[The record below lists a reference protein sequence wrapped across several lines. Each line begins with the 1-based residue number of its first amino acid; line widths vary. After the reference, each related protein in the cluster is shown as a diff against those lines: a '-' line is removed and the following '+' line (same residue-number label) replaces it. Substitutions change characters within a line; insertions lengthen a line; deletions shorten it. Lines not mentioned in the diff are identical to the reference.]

1 MLKKA
6 VGKTAA
12 NEEAMRTL
20 GLAVRRRLLRHLLEE
35 GPMSEH
41 VRESLRNVA
50 LISSAGAGKT
60 SLAEAMLFTA
70 GAVPHLGSI
79 AQGTTVSDFEPEELH
94 RRCSVST
101 SLLRCSWNHTTI
113 NLIDPPGA
121 LNLLGETIMALQAV
135 DAVILVVG
143 GSTGIRSELVRVW
156 SRVTALGLPCLLF
169 LNQWDKDDAALD
181 GVVAM
186 CQRDLGIR
194 PLPMSL
200 PLGGGAQLD
209 GVLDLVQQRVVT
221 SRPDTSTFQQ
231 LPIPDDRRKSMEESR
246 KRIEETVAENDDR
259 LLEQYLAVGEL
270 QQEDLINGLCLGVQ
284 TRMIVPFYR
293 GSAIRNIGIVP
304 LLNAVV
310 DLLPSPTDRAGKTTL
325 EGLRPDTGET
335 VCRRAVPEDPFS
347 GIVFK
352 TLIDPFVGRLSYV
365 RVLSGVLHADSM
377 IFNSARGSKEKSGH
391 LYTLLGKK
399 HTAVP
404 SSGAGEIVAVGKLK
418 DTQTGDT
425 LCDEH
430 APICYPKTAL
440 PRPVL
445 SFAIEPKSK
454 ADIEKISLGLHKLIE
469 EDPTLEF
476 SRHADTKEIVLSGM
490 GQLHIDLALEK
501 LRRKYGAEVVLHMP
515 KIPYRETI
523 RTTAQAQGK
532 YKKQT
537 GGHGQYGDCWLELSP
552 LPRGEGFRFENKV
565 VGGAIPRNFIP
576 AVEKGV
582 VEAMHHGSLTGF
594 PVVDCRVAVYD
605 GSYHAVDSSEIA
617 FKIAATMGFK
627 KALEAAHPV
636 LLEPIM
642 TVEVEA
648 PADHIGGVIG
658 DLNARRGRILHMEAK
673 DQMEQIKALVPMAEL
688 LIYATTLNSLTAGR
702 GSYAMEFSHYDEVPR
717 ELAVRIVEAH
727 KVETH
732 AAAH

>member
-1 MLKKA
+1 
-6 VGKTAA
+6 
-12 NEEAMRTL
+12 
-20 GLAVRRRLLRHLLEE
+20 
-35 GPMSEH
+35 MSEQ
-41 VRESLRNVA
+41 VRESLRNVV

-60 SLAEAMLFTA
+60 SLAEAMLFAA
-70 GAVPHLGSI
+70 GAVPQLGSI

-94 RRCSVST
+94 RRSSVST
-101 SLLRCSWNHTTI
+101 SLLRCSWNHTII
-113 NLIDPPGA
+113 NLVDPPGA
-121 LNLLGETIMALQAV
+121 LSLLGETIMALRAV

-143 GSTGIRSELVRVW
+143 ISSGIRSELVRVW
-156 SRVTALGLPCLLF
+156 SRVTALGLPCLVF
-169 LNQWDKDDAALD
+169 LNELNNDHVSLD

-186 CQRDLGIR
+186 CQRDLGIML
-194 PLPMSL
+194 LPMSL
-200 PLGGGAQLD
+200 PYGSGTQLD
-209 GVLDLVQQRVVT
+209 GVLDLLQQRVIT
-221 SRPDTSTFQQ
+221 SRKEVPTIQQ
-231 LPIPDDRRKSMEESR
+231 LPIPDNVRTVVGEAWKCVQEG
-246 KRIEETVAENDDR
+246 VAEHDDR

-270 QQEDLINGLCLGVQ
+270 TQEDLIKGLRLGVQ
-284 TRMIVPFYR
+284 ARTIVPLYS
-293 GSAIRNIGIVP
+293 GSAFRNIGIVP
-304 LLNAVV
+304 LLNGIV
-310 DLLPSPTDRAGKTTL
+310 DLLPSPMDRAAKTPL
-325 EGLRPDTGET
+325 EGLDPDTGEP
-335 VCRRAVPEDPFS
+335 VNRRATHEDPFS
-347 GIVFK
+347 GIIFK
-352 TLIDPFVGRLSYV
+352 TLIDPFVGRLSYL
-365 RVLSGVLHADSM
+365 RVLSGVLHADSTVY
-377 IFNSARGSKEKSGH
+377 NSSRGSKEKSGH

-404 SSGAGEIVAVGKLK
+404 SAGAGEIVAIGKLK
-418 DTQTGDT
+418 DAQTGDT

-430 APICYPKTAL
+430 APICYPKTVL

-445 SFAIEPKSK
+445 SFAIEPKSN

-476 SRHADTKEIVLSGM
+476 SRQADTKEMVLSGM

-523 RTTAQAQGK
+523 RATAQAQGK

-537 GGHGQYGDCWLELSP
+537 GGHGQYGDCWLELAP
-552 LPRGEGFRFENKV
+552 LPRGEGFKFENKV

-582 VEAMHHGSLTGF
+582 AEAMHHGSLAGF

-605 GSYHAVDSSEIA
+605 GSYHTVDSSEMA
-617 FKIAATMGFK
+617 FKIAASMGFK
-627 KALEAAHPV
+627 KALEGAHPV

-658 DLNARRGRILHMEAK
+658 DLNARRGRILHVEAK
-673 DQMEQIKALVPMAEL
+673 DQTEQITAFVPMAEL
-688 LIYATTLNSLTAGR
+688 LTYATTLNSLTAGR
-702 GSYAMEFSHYDEVPR
+702 GSYAMEFARYDEVPR
-717 ELAVRIVEAH
+717 ELAVRVIEAH
-727 KVETH
+727 KVESL

>member
-1 MLKKA
+1 
-6 VGKTAA
+6 
-12 NEEAMRTL
+12 
-20 GLAVRRRLLRHLLEE
+20 
-35 GPMSEH
+35 MSEPH
-41 VRESLRNVA
+41 RESLRNVV

-60 SLAEAMLFTA
+60 SLAEAMLFAA
-70 GAVPHLGSI
+70 GAVPHLGSVT
-79 AQGTTVSDFEPEELH
+79 QGTTVSDFEPEELH
-94 RRCSVST
+94 RHSSVST
-101 SLLRCSWNHTTI
+101 SILRCSWNHTTI
-113 NLIDPPGA
+113 NLVDPPGA
-121 LNLLGETIMALQAV
+121 LNLLGEPIMALRAV

-143 GSTGIRSELVRVW
+143 ASSGIRSELVRVW
-156 SRVTALGLPCLLF
+156 AHVRALGLPCLLF
-169 LNQWDKDDAALD
+169 LNELDKD
-181 GVVAM
+181 GVSHDEVVVM
-186 CQRDLGIR
+186 CQRDLGLI

-200 PLGGGAQLD
+200 PYRSGVQLA
-209 GVLDLVQQRVVT
+209 GVLDLAQQRVIT
-221 SRPDTSTFQQ
+221 SHTESPTIQQ
-231 LPIPDDRRKSMEESR
+231 LPIPEHEWTLVADAR
-246 KRIEETVAENDDR
+246 KRIQEGVAERDDR

-270 QQEDLINGLCLGVQ
+270 TQEDLIDGLRLGVQ
-284 TRMIVPFYR
+284 AGTIVPIYC

-310 DLLPSPTDRAGKTTL
+310 DFLPSPMDRAMKAPL
-325 EGLRPDTGET
+325 EGLHPDTGEA
-335 VCRRAVPEDPFS
+335 VSRRAVHEDFFS

-352 TLIDPFVGRLSYV
+352 TLIDPFIGRLSYL
-365 RVLSGVLHADSM
+365 RVLSGVLHTDSTV
-377 IFNSARGSKEKSGH
+377 FNSSRGSKEKSGH

-399 HTAVP
+399 HTSVP
-404 SSGAGEIVAVGKLK
+404 SAGAGEIVAIGKLK

-425 LCDEH
+425 LCDEQ
-430 APICYPKTAL
+430 APICYPKTVL

-445 SFAIEPKSK
+445 SFAIEPKSN

-501 LRRKYGAEVVLHMP
+501 LHRKYGADVLLHMP

-523 RTTAQAQGK
+523 HTAAQAQGK

-537 GGHGQYGDCWLELSP
+537 GGHGQYGDCWLEIAP
-552 LPRGEGFRFENKV
+552 LPRGEGFKFENKV
-565 VGGAIPRNFIP
+565 VGGAVPRNFIP

-582 VEAMHHGSLTGF
+582 VEAMHHGSLAGF
-594 PVVDCRVAVYD
+594 PVVDCRVIVYD
-605 GSYHAVDSSEIA
+605 GSYHTVDSSEMA
-617 FKIAATMGFK
+617 FKIAASMGFK
-627 KALEAAHPV
+627 KALEAARPV

-658 DLNARRGRILHMEAK
+658 DLNARRGRILHVEAK
-673 DQMEQIKALVPMAEL
+673 DQIEQITALVPMAEL
-688 LIYATTLNSLTAGR
+688 LTYATMLNSLTAGR
-702 GSYAMEFSHYDEVPR
+702 GSYAVEFARYDEVPR
-717 ELAVRIVEAH
+717 ELAVRIIETH

>member
-1 MLKKA
+1 
-6 VGKTAA
+6 
-12 NEEAMRTL
+12 
-20 GLAVRRRLLRHLLEE
+20 
-35 GPMSEH
+35 MSEQ
-41 VRESLRNVA
+41 VRESLRNVV

-60 SLAEAMLFTA
+60 SLAEAMLFAA
-70 GAVPHLGSI
+70 GAVPQLGSI

-94 RRCSVST
+94 RRSSVST
-101 SLLRCSWNHTTI
+101 SLLRCSWNHTII
-113 NLIDPPGA
+113 NLVDPPGA
-121 LNLLGETIMALQAV
+121 LSLLGETIMALRAV

-143 GSTGIRSELVRVW
+143 ISSGIRSELVRVW
-156 SRVTALGLPCLLF
+156 SRVTALGLPCLVF
-169 LNQWDKDDAALD
+169 LNELNNDHVSLD

-186 CQRDLGIR
+186 CQRDLGIML
-194 PLPMSL
+194 LPMSL
-200 PLGGGAQLD
+200 PYGSGTQLD
-209 GVLDLVQQRVVT
+209 GVLDLLQQRVIT
-221 SRPDTSTFQQ
+221 SRKEVPTIQQ
-231 LPIPDDRRKSMEESR
+231 LPIPDNVRTVVGEAWKCVQEG
-246 KRIEETVAENDDR
+246 VAEHDDR

-270 QQEDLINGLCLGVQ
+270 TQEDLIKGLRLGVQ
-284 TRMIVPFYR
+284 ARTIVPLYS
-293 GSAIRNIGIVP
+293 GSAFRNIGIVP
-304 LLNAVV
+304 LLNGIV
-310 DLLPSPTDRAGKTTL
+310 DLLPSPMDRAAKTPL
-325 EGLRPDTGET
+325 EGLDPDTGEP
-335 VCRRAVPEDPFS
+335 VNRRATHEDPFS
-347 GIVFK
+347 GIIFK
-352 TLIDPFVGRLSYV
+352 TLIDPFVGRLSYL
-365 RVLSGVLHADSM
+365 RVLSGVLHADSTVY
-377 IFNSARGSKEKSGH
+377 NSSRGSKEKSGH

-404 SSGAGEIVAVGKLK
+404 SAGAGEIVAIGKLK
-418 DTQTGDT
+418 DAQTGDT

-430 APICYPKTAL
+430 APICYPKTVL

-445 SFAIEPKSK
+445 SFAIEPKSN

-476 SRHADTKEIVLSGM
+476 SRQADTKEMVLSGM

-523 RTTAQAQGK
+523 RATAQAQGK

-537 GGHGQYGDCWLELSP
+537 GGHGQYGDCWLELAP
-552 LPRGEGFRFENKV
+552 LPRGEGFKFENKV

-582 VEAMHHGSLTGF
+582 AEAMHHGSLAGF

-605 GSYHAVDSSEIA
+605 GSYHTVDSSEMA
-617 FKIAATMGFK
+617 FKIAASMGFK
-627 KALEAAHPV
+627 KALEGAHPV

-658 DLNARRGRILHMEAK
+658 DLNARRGRILHVEAK
-673 DQMEQIKALVPMAEL
+673 DQTEQITALVPMAEL
-688 LIYATTLNSLTAGR
+688 LTYATTLNSLTAGR
-702 GSYAMEFSHYDEVPR
+702 GSYAMEFARYDEVPR
-717 ELAVRIVEAH
+717 ELAVRVIEAH
-727 KVETH
+727 KVESL